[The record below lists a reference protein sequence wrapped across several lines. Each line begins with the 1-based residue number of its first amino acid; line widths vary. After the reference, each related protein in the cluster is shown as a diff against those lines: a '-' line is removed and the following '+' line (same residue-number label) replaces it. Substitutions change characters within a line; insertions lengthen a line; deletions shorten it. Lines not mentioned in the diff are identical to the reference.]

1 MRLLKVD
8 KFCKIC
14 FKKIDDY
21 SLYNF
26 VKKNNLLCEDCFSK
40 LDAKFMTFRI
50 GNVKGLAIYEYT
62 DFIKELIYKFKGC
75 YDYELKDIFLFRYL
89 TFLKMK
95 YYGYYIVFVPS
106 YYIDD
111 QRRGFN
117 HVKAIFESLKLKE
130 LDILKKNKR
139 HKQSEQTFKTRKAIN
154 KVIEIDENC
163 SLKDKKLLLVDDIIT
178 TGSTLQ
184 CAIDLLKQK
193 GGKKIEVLVIA
204 KTKNKVKTE
213 Y

>member
-1 MRLLKVD
+1 MD
-8 KFCKIC
+8 NFCKIC
-14 FKKIDDY
+14 FKRISDY
-21 SLYNF
+21 SLFNF
-26 VKKNNLLCEDCFSK
+26 INRKNILCEECFSK
-40 LDAKFMTFRI
+40 FKARFTSFKI
-50 GNVKGLAIYEYT
+50 GKINATAIYEYT

-75 YDYELKDIFLFRYL
+75 YDYELKDVFLARYL
-89 TFLKMK
+89 WYLKLK
-95 YYGYYIVFVPS
+95 YKGYYIVFVPS

-111 QRRGFN
+111 QCRGFN

-130 LDILKKNKR
+130 LEILKKNKR

-184 CAIDLLKQK
+184 CAIDLLKHK

-204 KTKNKVKTE
+204 KTKNKVKRE